1 VQKKNQISLMIRGS
15 LLIAGTAVGAG
26 MLGIPL
32 VTARAGF
39 LSAFV
44 VTLLVWIFMTLTGFL
59 LLEVTLTLPSGA
71 NFISITRKY
80 LGKWGG
86 VLAAI
91 LFIFLY
97 YFLMIAYVAAGG
109 PLLKEMLLY
118 SHIKLS
124 FISGEIFFILFSTIF
139 GVIVAIGP
147 RSIDRVNYVLS
158 ILLGA
163 VFLALFWVQFE
174 AIEPSRLEESD
185 FSKGLFAIPVL
196 FSAFGFHNII
206 PSLVTYFEREKKVL
220 RGAIF
225 IGTTIPLLLYLLWQL
240 LVIGSVPSEDIVKVL
255 DSGKSVIS
263 YLADISANRNVLLL
277 GELFAFLAIITS
289 VLGVSFSLVDFLGDG
304 LGIRAK
310 GKRRVILTFLT
321 FFPPTVAA
329 MIRPEIFNQAL
340 GIAGGLGE
348 SLINGLIPIA
358 LYHVM
363 EKKLFPDSY
372 VQSMWKK
379 AMLLLLT
386 VSAFFVIGIEIVDLY

>member
-1 VQKKNQISLMIRGS
+1 MIRGA

-32 VTARAGF
+32 VTAKAGF
-39 LSAFV
+39 PSAFF
-44 VTLLVWIFMTLTGFL
+44 VTGLVWVFMTVTGFL

-109 PLLKEMLLY
+109 PLLKEMLSYGHVYLPF
-118 SHIKLS
+118 L
-124 FISGEIFFILFSTIF
+124 SGEMFFILFSTIF

-147 RSIDRVNYVLS
+147 RSIDRANYVLS
-158 ILLGA
+158 ILLGI
-163 VFLALFWVQFE
+163 VFLALFTLQFGG
-174 AIEPSRLEESD
+174 IEPSRLQESH

-206 PSLVTYFEREKKVL
+206 PSLVTYMDRDKKIL
-220 RGAIF
+220 RGAILL
-225 IGTTIPLLLYLLWQL
+225 GTTIPLLLYLLWQL
-240 LVIGSVPSEDIVKVL
+240 LVIGSVPTEDIVKVL

-263 YLADISANRNVLLL
+263 YLADISANPKVLLF

-310 GKRRVILTFLT
+310 GRRRVILTFLT

-329 MIRPEIFNQAL
+329 MIKPEIFDQAL

-348 SLINGLIPIA
+348 SLINGLIPVA

-363 EKKLFPDSY
+363 EKKLFPDQY

-379 AMLLLLT
+379 GMLLLLT
-386 VSAFFVIGIEIVDLY
+386 LAAFFVVGIEIVDLY